1 MNNVNVKIVGY
12 DELSHSLLVS
22 FASDATA
29 SQDPAAYPP
38 AAFQPLS
45 MWPDITDIEEIKKR
59 IAIAGMHHAERQK
72 NKEDFLA
79 DANKVTELKALVGQA
94 FTYQV
99 SDLVITE
106 TTPLAT
112 V

>member
-1 MNNVNVKIVGY
+1 MNSVNVKIVGY

-22 FASDATA
+22 FASDVTA
-29 SQDPAAYPP
+29 SQDPAAYPA
-38 AAFQPLS
+38 AAFQPLN
-45 MWPDITDIEEIKKR
+45 MWPDITDVEEIKKR

-72 NKEDFLA
+72 SKEDFLA
-79 DANKVTELKALVGQA
+79 DPIKVEELKALVGQS

-99 SDLVITE
+99 SDLAITE